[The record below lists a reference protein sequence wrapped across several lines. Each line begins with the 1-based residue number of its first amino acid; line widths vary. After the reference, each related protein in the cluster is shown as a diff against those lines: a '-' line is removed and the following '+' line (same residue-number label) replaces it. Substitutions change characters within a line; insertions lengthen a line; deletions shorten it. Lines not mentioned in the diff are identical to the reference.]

1 MSQLSPPNRS
11 TGQLRP
17 GQLPALLV
25 CAACYL
31 GLAYYT
37 PRAHFGQLLALFGL
51 AFGTYAYLLRT
62 GLPLRAGLVAALLLR
77 LLWLPA
83 LPALSDDY
91 HRFRWDGLLVAA
103 GQNPY
108 LHRPDEFLLPVAGCL
123 LPVDSWNKEV
133 KAARHSDQRE
143 KSRGLMMAGSKPQQA
158 GLPRHARFLP
168 LVEMTFSSFLPT
180 PNNQKQTTNNQ
191 QLATEYPLLNSP
203 HYYSVYPP
211 VCQAL
216 FGAAA
221 WLQPSSARGFVV
233 WLRVVLLLAEA
244 GSTAL
249 LLALLRRLGQPP
261 ARALWY
267 LLNPLVI
274 VELTGN
280 IHFEALLICLWL
292 LAIWLLGRGRGAWS
306 AGVLGLAV
314 GTKLLPVLMLP
325 LLVRRL
331 GWRRAVGYGA
341 VAGATVAA
349 LFAPF
354 VSVALVRN
362 LGRSLELYFH
372 SFEFNASVY
381 YLLRAVGYYFK
392 GYNIIATLGPAL
404 AATAAAAGL
413 LLAYFERRPT
423 LATLPRALLLF
434 LTAYYL
440 LATTVHPWYLTPLV
454 ALSVLTSYRYAL
466 VWSGLAVLSYAAYQ
480 TSAYIENLWLVGL
493 EYGVVGVFLIKNYKV
508 KSKG

>member
-1 MSQLSPPNRS
+1 MSQQQPEL
-11 TGQLRP
+11 GQLRP
-17 GQLPALLV
+17 GQVPALLV
-25 CAACYL
+25 GAACYL

-37 PRAHFGQLLALFGL
+37 PRAQFGQLLALFGL
-51 AFGTYAYLLRT
+51 AFGAYAYLLRT
-62 GLPLRAGLVAALLLR
+62 GLPLRVGLVAALLLR

-123 LPVDSWNKEV
+123 LPVDTYSI
-133 KAARHSDQRE
+133 AASSIPLNQ
-143 KSRGLMMAGSKPQQA
+143 P
-158 GLPRHARFLP
+158 PR
-168 LVEMTFSSFLPT
+168 TKLPT
-180 PNNQKQTTNNQ
+180 NTKKPETNKNQPTTNNQ
-191 QLATEYPLLNSP
+191 QQITEYPLLNSP

-221 WLQPSSARGFVV
+221 WLQPGSTRGFVV
-233 WLRVVLLLAEA
+233 WLRVVVLLAEA
-244 GSTAL
+244 GSAAL

-261 ARALWY
+261 TRALWY

-280 IHFEALLICLWL
+280 LHFEALMICLWL
-292 LAIWLLGRGRGAWS
+292 LAVWLLTRGRGARS
-306 AGVLGLAV
+306 AGALGLAV

-331 GWRRAVGYGA
+331 GWWRAVGYGA

-354 VSVALVRN
+354 VSAALVGN
-362 LGRSLELYFH
+362 IGRSLELYFH

-392 GYNIIATLGPAL
+392 GYNIIATLGPLL

-423 LATLPRALLLF
+423 LATLPRALLLL
-434 LTAYYL
+434 LTIYYL

-454 ALSVLTSYRYAL
+454 ALSALTTYRYAL

-480 TSAYIENLWLVGL
+480 TSAYVENLWLVGL
-493 EYGVVGVFLIKNYKV
+493 EYGVVAAVLVWELGKNYQVELTRKIIWLI
-508 KSKG
+508 SRRGSRR

>member
-1 MSQLSPPNRS
+1 MSQQQPEA
-11 TGQLRP
+11 GQLQP
-17 GQLPALLV
+17 GQVPALLV
-25 CAACYL
+25 GAACYL
-31 GLAYYT
+31 GLAYFT

-51 AFGTYAYLLRT
+51 AFASYAYLLRT
-62 GLPLRAGLVAALLLR
+62 GLPLRVGLVAALLLR

-123 LPVDSWNKEV
+123 LPVGNWNKEV
-133 KAARHSDQRE
+133 NSARHFDQRE
-143 KSRGLMMAGSKPQQA
+143 KSRVLTMSSKPQQA
-158 GLPRHARFLP
+158 RLPRHARFLP

-180 PNNQKQTTNNQ
+180 STNHQQITSNKQLT
-191 QLATEYPLLNSP
+191 TEYPLLNSP

-221 WLQPSSARGFVV
+221 WLQPSNARGFVV
-233 WLRVVLLLAEA
+233 WLRVVLLLAEV
-244 GSTAL
+244 GSAAL

-261 ARALWY
+261 TKALWY

-280 IHFEALLICLWL
+280 IHFEALMICLWL
-292 LAIWLLGRGRGAWS
+292 LAIWLLARGRGAWS
-306 AGVLGLAV
+306 AGALGLAV

-354 VSVALVRN
+354 VSAALVRN
-362 LGRSLELYFH
+362 IGRSLELYFH

-381 YLLRAVGYYFK
+381 YLLRAAGYYFT
-392 GYNIIATLGPAL
+392 GYNMIARLGPLL
-404 AATAAAAGL
+404 AATAAAVGL

-423 LATLPRALLLF
+423 LATLPRALLFF

-454 ALSVLTSYRYAL
+454 ALSVLTTYRYAL

-480 TSAYIENLWLVGL
+480 TSAYVENLWLVGL
-493 EYGVVGVFLIKNYKV
+493 EYAVVGLMLIKNYELKI
-508 KSKG
+508 KS

>member
-1 MSQLSPPNRS
+1 MSQQQQVAGKLW
-11 TGQLRP
+11 P
-17 GQLPALLV
+17 GQVPALLV

-37 PRAHFGQLLALFGL
+37 PRANFGQLLALFGL
-51 AFGTYAYLLRT
+51 AFGAYAYLLRT
-62 GLPLRAGLVAALLLR
+62 GLPLRLGLVAALLLR

-83 LPALSDDY
+83 LPTLSDDY
-91 HRFRWDGLLVAA
+91 HRFRWDGLLGAA

-108 LHRPDEFLLPVAGCL
+108 LHRPDEFLLPAAGCL
-123 LPVDSWNKEV
+123 LPVGNWDKEV
-133 KAARHSDQRE
+133 DSARHFDPRE
-143 KSRGLMMAGSKPQQA
+143 KSRVLTMSSKPQQA
-158 GLPRHARFLP
+158 RLPRHARFLP
-168 LVEMTFSSFLPT
+168 RVERTFSSFLPT
-180 PNNQKQTTNNQ
+180 STNNQ

-221 WLQPSSARGFVV
+221 RLQPSSVRGFVV
-233 WLRVVLLLAEA
+233 WLRVVLVLAEV
-244 GSTAL
+244 GSAAL
-249 LLALLRRLGQPP
+249 LLVLLRRWGQPP
-261 ARALWY
+261 AKALWY

-280 IHFEALLICLWL
+280 LHFEALMICLWL
-292 LAIWLLGRGRGAWS
+292 LAVWLLTHGRGAWS
-306 AGVLGLAV
+306 AGALGLAV

-331 GWRRAVGYGA
+331 GWRRAVNYGA

-362 LGRSLELYFH
+362 IGRSLELYFH
-372 SFEFNASVY
+372 NFEFNASLY
-381 YLLRAVGYYFK
+381 YLLRAAGYYLA
-392 GYNIIATLGPAL
+392 GYNLIAYLGPLL
-404 AATAAAAGL
+404 AVTAAAAGL

-423 LATLPRALLLF
+423 LATLPRALLLL

-454 ALSVLTSYRYAL
+454 ALSTLTNYRYAL

-480 TSAYIENLWLVGL
+480 SSAYAENLWLVGL
-493 EYGVVGVFLIKNYKV
+493 EYGVVLAVLVGELIKNYELKI
-508 KSKG
+508 KN

>member
-1 MSQLSPPNRS
+1 MSQQQQVAGKLW
-11 TGQLRP
+11 P
-17 GQLPALLV
+17 GQVPALLV

-37 PRAHFGQLLALFGL
+37 PRANFGQLLALFGL
-51 AFGTYAYLLRT
+51 AFGAYAYLLRT
-62 GLPLRAGLVAALLLR
+62 GLPLRLGLGAALLLR

-83 LPALSDDY
+83 LPTLSDDY

-108 LHRPDEFLLPVAGCL
+108 LHRPDEFLLPVGNWDKE
-123 LPVDSWNKEV
+123 VDS
-133 KAARHSDQRE
+133 ARHFDPRE
-143 KSRGLMMAGSKPQQA
+143 KSRVLTMSSKPQQA
-158 GLPRHARFLP
+158 GLTRHARFLP
-168 LVEMTFSSFLPT
+168 RVEMTFSSFLPT
-180 PNNQKQTTNNQ
+180 STSNQQPATNNQ

-221 WLQPSSARGFVV
+221 WLQPRSARGFVV
-233 WLRVVLLLAEA
+233 WLRVVVLLAEA
-244 GSTAL
+244 GSAAL

-261 ARALWY
+261 TQALGY

-280 IHFEALLICLWL
+280 LHFEALMICLWL
-292 LAIWLLGRGRGAWS
+292 LAVWLLARGRGAWS

-331 GWRRAVGYGA
+331 GWWRAVGYGA

-354 VSVALVRN
+354 VSAALVRN
-362 LGRSLELYFH
+362 IGRSLELYFH

-381 YLLRAVGYYFK
+381 YLLRASGYYFK

-423 LATLPRALLLF
+423 LVTLPRALLLL

-454 ALSVLTSYRYAL
+454 ALSTLTSYRYAL

-480 TSAYIENLWLVGL
+480 TSAYTENLWLVGL
-493 EYGVVGVFLIKNYKV
+493 EYGVVLAVLVGELIKNYELKI
-508 KSKG
+508 KN